1 MQVGYGWRLECCPQ
15 VSTRAVRCGAYGW
28 WKSSSGNQGGA
39 RANGGRRL
47 ARGGSGSGSGT
58 GTGRLGLVRSQ
69 RKPSGAVQCSALQ
82 YGTITVLLQWVRH
95 GRISTLSARLFPA
108 TQHDDATEAGWS
120 RRGRRLGWLGL
131 GRTRTKRRSHDVR
144 AGNEVIDRSQR
155 NAAQRN
161 VG

>member
-1 MQVGYGWRLECCPQ
+1 MCLVGLVAMQVGYGWVGVLPPGQYACG
-15 VSTRAVRCGAYGW
+15 AVRCGAYGW
-28 WKSSSGNQGGA
+28 KSSSGNQRGA

-47 ARGGSGSGSGT
+47 ARGGSGSGSGSGT

-82 YGTITVLLQWVRH
+82 CGTITVLLQWVRH

-120 RRGRRLGWLGL
+120 RRGRRLVGIG
-131 GRTRTKRRSHDVR
+131 K
-144 AGNEVIDRSQR
+144 NE
-155 NAAQRN
+155 NEAQEPRCTYWER
-161 VG
+161 GD